1 MTFSVAFFPF
11 HFTKKKNM
19 RKNGNTVVFTYFI
32 HTYAHTVPTFM
43 FFVHTKSKILCGKAE
58 IVIFFRKQKKMK
70 IELLFFL
77 KFEMMHACTHIHIYA
92 IVNSKQLIWHKH
104 CWCTHT
110 HNFQCEYV
118 LFVVY
123 NFNFQ

>member
-1 MTFSVAFFPF
+1 
-11 HFTKKKNM
+11 M

-77 KFEMMHACTHIHIYA
+77 EI
-92 IVNSKQLIWHKH
+92 
-104 CWCTHT
+104 
-110 HNFQCEYV
+110 
-118 LFVVY
+118 
-123 NFNFQ
+123 